1 MAIRSA
7 EINVMVSSAI
17 KVARALA
24 RDFGELE
31 QLQTSRSASAEFM
44 NRSFNNGAWI
54 LQDTLGNARPK
65 RKIMMAGSG
74 SQDLDKTGELWLANP
89 ICGKTN
95 FSHGIPHFAV
105 SIAHIQHQEALATV
119 VYDSI
124 HDDLYWAEKG
134 IGAFRNDR
142 RIRVS
147 QRRRILDA
155 VVGNY
160 EIDKNDKNIHK
171 YQNCI
176 TQNAGIL
183 RILGSTSLDLAYVA
197 AGWLDG
203 FWSSTAT
210 PADVMSGALLVQE
223 AGGFASGIIGTGRPS
238 KGPGILAS
246 NGHLQSEL
254 ASLFRQTEH
263 AD

>member
-1 MAIRSA
+1 MTIRSA
-7 EINVMVSSAI
+7 EINVMVTSAI

-31 QLQTSRSASAEFM
+31 QLQTSQSATAEFM

-54 LQDTLGNARPK
+54 LKDTLGNARPN
-65 RKIMMAGSG
+65 RKIMMAGSD
-74 SQDLDKTGELWLANP
+74 SHKLDKASELWLANP
-89 ICGKTN
+89 ICGQTN

-105 SIAHIQHQEALATV
+105 SIAHIQRQEALATV

-147 QRRRILDA
+147 QRRKIADTI
-155 VVGNY
+155 VGNY
-160 EIDKNDKNIHK
+160 EIDENDKNIHR

-176 TQNAGIL
+176 TEHSGII
-183 RILGSTSLDLAYVA
+183 RMLGSTSLDLAYVA
-197 AGWLDG
+197 AGCLDG

-223 AGGFASGIIGTGRPS
+223 AGGFTSGIFGTGRPS

-246 NGHLQSEL
+246 NGHLQAEF